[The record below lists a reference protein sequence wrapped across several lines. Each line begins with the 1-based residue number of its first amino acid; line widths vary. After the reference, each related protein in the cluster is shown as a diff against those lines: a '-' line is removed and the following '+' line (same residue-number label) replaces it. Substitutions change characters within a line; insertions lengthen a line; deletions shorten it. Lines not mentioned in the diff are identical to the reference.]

1 MEPDSHDHLQFEI
14 GHVLFIDIVGY
25 SKLLIEEQREALNQ
39 LSEIVLGT
47 PQVKESPDERVV
59 KLPTG
64 DGMALVF
71 RHSSEEPARCALE
84 VAEALRRHPE
94 IPVRMGIHSG
104 PVSEVTD
111 VSGRTN
117 IAGAGINMAQRV
129 MDCGDAGHI
138 LLSQRVA
145 EDLAQYRQWA
155 PRLHDLGECEV
166 KHGVRLHLVN
176 LYAEQIGNPS
186 LPAKFK
192 RAAGAADGSLKSEP
206 ARKSKLL
213 PIGLII
219 LGILLL
225 CLVIVGLIFAP
236 AVMKSFSR
244 SRAPSTPPA
253 PPPVPS
259 APAAPVPEKSIAVLP
274 FENLSDDKANTYF
287 ADGVQDEILTDL
299 AKIADLKV
307 ISRTSVMQFKDA
319 ANRNLREIGRALGV
333 ANVLEGSVQ
342 RAGNRVRV
350 NAQLIDAR
358 NDAHLWAQTFDRD
371 LADVFAI
378 QSEIAKAIADQLQ
391 ARLSPKE
398 KAEMEAKP
406 TQDMVAYD
414 LYLRA
419 IEIDRNAVTSGPS
432 VEPMQRAIPLLE
444 EAVRRDPNFIPALA
458 ALARNHLYLYW
469 QGDHSTADL
478 EAAQRA
484 IEQAAALEPDS
495 GEVHRAR
502 ALYRYWGERDYD
514 AALRELALAQKELP
528 NDSDI
533 LFLVAMIE
541 RRQGKFAEAR
551 EKLEKVVA
559 ADPRNIRNVS
569 EVATTEVMLNNFPAA
584 LRAID
589 QMLTWR
595 PGDFELLTERAFFHY
610 VWKADLTLLDQV
622 TSGDAVKNASPT
634 ELASVRFWRAILHRD
649 FHAAGDALATG
660 NVQETDFNALGY
672 FIPREW
678 MEAMVAEGLGDRTA
692 AQTKLLA
699 ARERAA
705 RFSQERPSSG
715 MALIVVAQIDAAL
728 GRKDEAIREGQRA
741 VEIFP
746 VAKDAILAPKV
757 LCRLAAIYARVGE
770 RDRAFE
776 LLDKLVAVP
785 DAVHYGELKLEPA
798 WDPLRDDP
806 RFAKLLDSLAPN
818 ESK

>member
-1 MEPDSHDHLQFEI
+1 MEPESHDHLQFEI

-39 LSEIVLGT
+39 LSEIVLAT

-84 VAEALRRHPE
+84 VAEALKKHPE
-94 IPVRMGIHSG
+94 IQVRMGIHSG

-166 KHGVRLHLVN
+166 KHEVRLHLVN

-192 RAAGAADGSLKSEP
+192 QAPASPGESSKSE
-206 ARKSKLL
+206 AVRKSKLL
-213 PIGLII
+213 PIGLIV

-236 AVMKSFSR
+236 AVIKSFSH
-244 SRAPSTPPA
+244 STASSTPPA
-253 PPPVPS
+253 PPPIPGT
-259 APAAPVPEKSIAVLP
+259 PAAPVPEKSIAVLP

-307 ISRTSVMQFKDA
+307 ISHTSVMQFKDA

-358 NDAHLWAQTFDRD
+358 NDAHLWAQTYDRD

-398 KAEMEAKP
+398 KAEMDAKP
-406 TQDMVAYD
+406 TKDMVAYD

-419 IEIDRNAVTSGPS
+419 TEIDRNAVTSGPS
-432 VEPMQRAIPLLE
+432 VAPMQRAIPLLE
-444 EAVRRDPNFIPALA
+444 EAVRRDPNFIPALV

-478 EAAQRA
+478 EAARRT
-484 IEQAAALEPDS
+484 IEQAATLKPDS

-502 ALYRYWGERDYD
+502 ALYHYWGERDYD

-551 EKLEKVVA
+551 AKLETVVA
-559 ADPRNIRNVS
+559 ADPRNVRDIS
-569 EVATTEVMLNNFPAA
+569 EVATTEAMLNNFPAA
-584 LRAID
+584 VRSID

-595 PGDFELLTERAFFHY
+595 PDDFELLTERAFFHY
-610 VWKADLTLLDQV
+610 AWKADLTLLDQL
-622 TSGDAVKNASPT
+622 TTGDTVKNASPT
-634 ELASVRFWRAILHRD
+634 EVASVRFWRAILHRD

-678 MEAMVAEGLGDRTA
+678 MEAMVAEGLGDHTA
-692 AQTKLLA
+692 AETKFLA
-699 ARERAA
+699 ARDRAA
-705 RFSQERPSSG
+705 TFSQERPKSG
-715 MALIVVAQIDAAL
+715 IALIVVAQLDAAL
-728 GRKDEAIREGQRA
+728 GRKDEAIREGEHA
-741 VEIFP
+741 AEIFP
-746 VAKDAILAPKV
+746 VAKDAIIAPGVLA
-757 LCRLAAIYARVGE
+757 RLAAIYARVGE
-770 RDRAFE
+770 RDRALE
-776 LLDKLVAVP
+776 LLEKLVPVP
-785 DAVHYGELKLEPA
+785 NALYYGDLKLEPA
-798 WDPLRDDP
+798 WDPLRSDP
-806 RFAKLLDSLAPN
+806 RFQQLLAQLAPN
-818 ESK
+818 DSK

>member
-1 MEPDSHDHLQFEI
+1 MEPESHDHLQFEI

-25 SKLLIEEQREALNQ
+25 SKLLIEEQREALSQ
-39 LSEIVLGT
+39 LSEIVLAT

-84 VAEALRRHPE
+84 VAEALRKHPE

-117 IAGAGINMAQRV
+117 IAGAGINTAQRV

-186 LPAKFK
+186 LPAKLK
-192 RAAGAADGSLKSEP
+192 SAAGSPDESSKSKP
-206 ARKSKLL
+206 ARRNKLL

-236 AVMKSFSR
+236 AVIKSFSH
-244 SRAPSTPPA
+244 STASSTPPA

-358 NDAHLWAQTFDRD
+358 NDAHLWAQTYDRD

-398 KAEMEAKP
+398 KAEMDAKP
-406 TQDMVAYD
+406 TKDMVAYD

-432 VEPMQRAIPLLE
+432 VAPMQQAIPLLE
-444 EAVRRDPNFIPALA
+444 EAVRRDPSFIPALV
-458 ALARNHLYLYW
+458 ALARNHLYIYW

-478 EAAQRA
+478 EAARRA
-484 IEQAAALEPDS
+484 IEQAAALKPDS

-502 ALYRYWGERDYD
+502 ALYHYWGERDYD

-551 EKLEKVVA
+551 AKLEKVAA
-559 ADPRNIRNVS
+559 ADPRNVRDVS
-569 EVATTEVMLNNFPAA
+569 EVATTELMLKDFPAA
-584 LRAID
+584 LQVID
-589 QMLTWR
+589 QILTWR
-595 PGDFELLTERAFFHY
+595 PGDFELLTERASFHFL
-610 VWKADLTLLDQV
+610 WTADLSLLDQL
-622 TSGDAVKNASPT
+622 TTGDTAKNASPT
-634 ELASVRFWRAILHRD
+634 ELATVRFWRAILHRD

-660 NVQETDFNALGY
+660 NVQETDFEALGY

-678 MEAMVAEGLGDRTA
+678 MEAMVAEGLGDHTTA
-692 AQTKLLA
+692 QAKFLA
-699 ARERAA
+699 ARDRAA
-705 RFSQERPSSG
+705 TFSRERPNSG
-715 MALIVVAQIDAAL
+715 IALIVVAQLDAAL

-741 VEIFP
+741 AELFP
-746 VAKDAILAPKV
+746 VAKDAVIAPSV

-770 RDRAFE
+770 PDRAFE
-776 LLDKLVAVP
+776 LLEKLVPVP
-785 DAVHYGELKLEPA
+785 NALYYGELKLEPA
-798 WDPLRDDP
+798 WDPLRSDP
-806 RFAKLLDSLAPN
+806 RFQQLLAQLAPN
-818 ESK
+818 DTK